1 MKLFDKYM
9 ARAMKLHDR
18 ADKFYFEGSR
28 NWKDYLPAYD
38 DLKDEGW
45 NPAQRLYIITQGI
58 KKANILEDYSA
69 ASSWEL
75 NHLLNIAKMELKQA
89 RVESQEK
96 VIPNHLQRFWLE
108 RGHKDGIADNFSAWE
123 RILTGNA

>member
-45 NPAQRLYIITQGI
+45 NAMQRAYIIMQGI

-69 ASSWEL
+69 AASWEL
-75 NHLLNIAKMELKQA
+75 NHILKLAREDLKME
-89 RVESQEK
+89 RVETQER
-96 VIPNHLQRFWLE
+96 VIPNSLQRFWVE
-108 RGHKDGIADNFSAWE
+108 RGHKDGIADNFSEWE
-123 RILTGNA
+123 SILTGNV